1 MTESPTHRVL
11 AKLHKLPQNKNKPL
25 IKNHLHYWKADYT
38 SFHLIS
44 QSASGNIKAKCQA
57 STFPLLPQADLSVV
71 MAFPICSQLL
81 CSLFWLTSVTETR
94 LISLLKIHRGR
105 ISAWREILGCDPG
118 DGMDVWLPEPRLAR
132 KVVWN
137 KHRDHLQRLWKTRSV
152 STLAYLNR
160 AETWLAV
167 TFPAGKLW
175 GLVQRQQVGNA
186 SQECSSPV
194 PFEATNH
201 FPTLL

>member
-1 MTESPTHRVL
+1 MTATFLRETPFKIPRCILPFPPAVFEQPRKQMTESPTHRVL

-57 STFPLLPQADLSVV
+57 NTFPLLPQADLSVV

-118 DGMDVWLPEPRLAR
+118 DGMDV
-132 KVVWN
+132 
-137 KHRDHLQRLWKTRSV
+137 
-152 STLAYLNR
+152 
-160 AETWLAV
+160 
-167 TFPAGKLW
+167 
-175 GLVQRQQVGNA
+175 
-186 SQECSSPV
+186 
-194 PFEATNH
+194 
-201 FPTLL
+201 